1 MGPHG
6 AVYMFFSWLRA
17 YAPWL
22 RAYMFFLHFMI
33 SYIYP
38 FFKFSFSSMP
48 PFRDSLFF
56 FNYLISHLSVPLT
69 FLAFQGDK
77 CTLTEVVANVDI
89 DPYGEYCEW
98 SELSVTQL
106 IKLLFVLL

>member
-1 MGPHG
+1 L
-6 AVYMFFSWLRA
+6 ATRLRTLA
-17 YAPWL
+17 TRLHVLLALHDFLYISVL
-22 RAYMFFLHFMI
+22 QIFFLLHAAVPRL
-33 SYIYP
+33 S
-38 FFKFSFSSMP
+38 
-48 PFRDSLFF
+48 FF